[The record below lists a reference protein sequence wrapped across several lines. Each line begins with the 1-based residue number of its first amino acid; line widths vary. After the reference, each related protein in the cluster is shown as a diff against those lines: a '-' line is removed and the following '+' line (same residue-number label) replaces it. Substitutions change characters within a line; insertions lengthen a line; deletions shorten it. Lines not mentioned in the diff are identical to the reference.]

1 MLRKT
6 LLGSAAPLLMSAAL
20 APVHA
25 WGAESVA
32 APPTA
37 RPTESQ
43 ANVASVQEVVVTAEK
58 RESTV
63 QRTAATVSVVNSTV
77 LMRQQIVD
85 LKDLNAVLPN
95 VQIVPV
101 VNSLQITIRGIGSD
115 FIDPRA
121 DPGAAASLNG
131 LYFDRPLPNGFAFLD
146 VSRVEVLAGPQGT
159 LYGRNAAAGA
169 INIITN
175 QPTNHFEG
183 YIEGTVGSLDD
194 NDLTAVV
201 NVPLGDDLAVRA
213 AYARDRRDGYLGGYY
228 DDVHDDTSR
237 VSALWRPSDR
247 LSVFLESDY
256 LQTGGHGQANEAW
269 PCTGAQPWSLV
280 VPANCPSTHKGATEP
295 TTGQLGTF
303 VWANQLDVNY
313 DLGWA
318 TLTSITGYIGTHQ
331 RFWNEPNGV
340 LFNAT
345 ELANNDDYSEEIRL
359 TGRETASHQGGLQWQ
374 AGAYFFT
381 SSGNYYYAKPGFGLP
396 FTFSSLPQR
405 SEAGFAQVTYGVT
418 DRLRITAGARFTQDF
433 KGLVGSGGA
442 ISAQGD
448 KWTYKAGLE
457 YDLAPSHLL
466 YGNVSTGYV
475 AGGPNGGVAAL
486 PTPPNL
492 APPTF
497 QPETVTAYEIGS
509 KNRFLDSRLQLN
521 VSAYYYDFRD
531 YQVTEPA
538 FLNGPGEQH
547 SGSQILVIE
556 NAGAVKT
563 YGVEADGEFALTAN
577 DRLSASL
584 LWAHGTFGALHL
596 ATIAGNPV
604 TGFTP
609 LAIDLAGGTPLV
621 NLPGWTAQLGY
632 AHTWDVGDDAHVV
645 ASINSKLS
653 TAYALVVG
661 SVGDPFD
668 TQPGYTMTDAALSY
682 DWDAARYSIRG
693 WVKNIENAPVN
704 TYGQAPGMHN
714 YSILAPRTY
723 GVTLTAKF

>member
-6 LLGSAAPLLMSAAL
+6 LLGSAAPLLMIVAL

-25 WGAESVA
+25 AAADTAPTPTAAA
-32 APPTA
+32 APA
-37 RPTESQ
+37 
-43 ANVASVQEVVVTAEK
+43 AADAGSVQDIVVTAEK
-58 RESTV
+58 RESTA
-63 QRTAATVSVVNSTV
+63 QRTAATLDVVTSRA
-77 LMRQQIVD
+77 LARQQITDV
-85 LKDLNAVLPN
+85 KDLNAILPN
-95 VQIVPV
+95 AQIVPV
-101 VNSLQITIRGIGSD
+101 VNSLQITIRGIGSN

-175 QPTNHFEG
+175 PPTNRFEG
-183 YIEGTVGSLDD
+183 YLEGTVGSLNE

-201 NVPLGDDLAVRA
+201 NVPLGDTLAIRA
-213 AYARDRRDGYLGGYY
+213 AYARDRRDGYIDDYY
-228 DDVHDDTSR
+228 DDLHSDTSR
-237 VSALWRPSDR
+237 ISALWRPTDR
-247 LSVFLESDY
+247 LRVYLESDY

-280 VPANCPSTHKGATEP
+280 VPANCPSMHKGGVEP
-295 TTGQLGTF
+295 LTGQLGTF
-303 VWANQLDVNY
+303 VWSNQLNVSY

-318 TLTSITGYIGTHQ
+318 TVTSITGYIGTHQ
-331 RFWNEPNGV
+331 RFLDEPNGV
-340 LFNAT
+340 LFNAN
-345 ELANNDDYSEEIRL
+345 EQADNNDYSEEIRL
-359 TGRETASHQGGLQWQ
+359 TGRDTASHQGGLQWQ
-374 AGAYFFT
+374 VGGYFFD
-381 SSGNYYYAKPGFGLP
+381 SSGDYHYAKPGFGAP
-396 FTFSSLPQR
+396 FIFTALPQT
-405 SEAGFAQVTYGVT
+405 SQAGFAQVTYGVT
-418 DRLRITAGARFTQDF
+418 DQLRVTGGVRFTDDF
-433 KGLVGSGGA
+433 KGLTGSGGH
-442 ISAQGD
+442 ISVQGD

-457 YDLAPSHLL
+457 YDLTRSNLL
-466 YGNVSTGYV
+466 YANISTGYV
-475 AGGPNGGVAAL
+475 AGGPNGGDAAA

-497 QPETVTAYEIGS
+497 KPETITAYEIGS
-509 KNRFLDSRLQLN
+509 KNRFLDGRLQVNL
-521 VSAYYYDFRD
+521 SAYYYDFNN

-538 FLNGPGEQH
+538 FLNGPGQQV
-547 SGSQILVIE
+547 SGDQLLVIE
-556 NAGAVKT
+556 NAGAVTT
-563 YGVEADGEFALTAN
+563 YGVELNGEFALTAN

-584 LWAHGTFGALHL
+584 LWAHGTFGAIHL

-609 LAIDLAGGTPLV
+609 LAIDLPSGSPLV

-632 AHTWDVGDDAHVV
+632 EHTWQLGGGAEVI

-653 TAYALVVG
+653 TKYALVVG

-668 TQPGYTMTDAALSY
+668 TQRGYTMTDASLSY
-682 DWDAARYSIRG
+682 DWDDNHYAVRG
-693 WVKNIENAPVN
+693 WMKNIENAPVN
-704 TYGQAPGMHN
+704 VYGQAPGMHN

-723 GVTLTAKF
+723 GVTLSARF